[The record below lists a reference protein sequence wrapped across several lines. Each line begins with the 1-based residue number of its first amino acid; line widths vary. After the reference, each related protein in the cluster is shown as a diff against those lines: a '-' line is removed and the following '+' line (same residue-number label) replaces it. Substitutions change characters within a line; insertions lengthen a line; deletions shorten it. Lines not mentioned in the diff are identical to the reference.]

1 MRVPRSSGQFFLTA
15 AVQRTKCE
23 KKYRSSAR
31 YWAGVRPNYQIWYQ
45 LGLTGCDELLYLC
58 PHQPAECGSL
68 RVSRLSRKRV
78 GSASHGR
85 IPMLVLTRQHG
96 QEIVIGG
103 NIRIVVV
110 DVRGDRVRLGIE
122 APPSV
127 RVDRLEIHERLAGLA
142 GDAGK

>member
-1 MRVPRSSGQFFLTA
+1 
-15 AVQRTKCE
+15 
-23 KKYRSSAR
+23 
-31 YWAGVRPNYQIWYQ
+31 
-45 LGLTGCDELLYLC
+45 
-58 PHQPAECGSL
+58 
-68 RVSRLSRKRV
+68 
-78 GSASHGR
+78 
-85 IPMLVLTRQHG
+85 MLVLTRQHG

-142 GDAGK
+142 GDAGEAEVATV